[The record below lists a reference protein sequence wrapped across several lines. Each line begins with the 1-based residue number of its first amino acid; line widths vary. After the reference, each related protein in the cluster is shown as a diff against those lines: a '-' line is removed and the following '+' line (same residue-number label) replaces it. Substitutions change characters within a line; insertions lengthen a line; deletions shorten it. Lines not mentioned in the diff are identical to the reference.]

1 MARHGVEA
9 ASGAAAALPP
19 DIPGWDPQDLNTA
32 PRIVMDTIQH
42 LRVGEDDAQ
51 DRTWVHRRMAILAG
65 QKKSPL
71 DESVEIDP
79 LTIYSSGD
87 RISYGDAAA
96 IIEDYQVFER
106 VMKICSCKPLVIGL
120 VFTNMSWNCLRTKPE
135 NSTSRLICGRR

>member
-32 PRIVMDTIQH
+32 PRIVMETIQH
-42 LRVGEDDAQ
+42 LRAGEDDAQ

-71 DESVEIDP
+71 YESVEVDP

-87 RISYGDAAA
+87 RVSYSDAAA
-96 IIEDYQVFER
+96 IIEDADDDEEEDLAQMTVEELASGTSKMHATFKPVLPPEEER
-106 VMKICSCKPLVIGL
+106 APVS
-120 VFTNMSWNCLRTKPE
+120 S
-135 NSTSRLICGRR
+135 